1 MRRKLLFASAIG
13 VLILAAFVTLSS
25 KVQVSAAPASPP
37 ASNSC
42 DRACL
47 NGIVDQYLA
56 AMVTH
61 DPSHLPLAKT
71 VKFTEDGVPLELG
84 DGLWATASGLSN
96 YKVYFDEPAAGG
108 VGVFALVQENGKP
121 AILHVRL
128 KIVNQKITEI
138 ETLVARKETTSLFGT
153 DNLTEPRPVFL
164 ESVPAADR
172 PSRAEMVSM
181 VGKYF
186 DGIEQGNGDIVPFDK
201 DAIRIENGIQTCPGS
216 ATSPLGALSCG
227 AQLSTKIFTYI
238 HTISPRRFP
247 IVDDERGLVLAIVR
261 FNHPATSQTVEVAG
275 HGMMTMG
282 RYSQWPN
289 STEIAELFN
298 KPARPTVARAVSD
311 AKGVRRIR
319 FGDGRAQNET
329 RIGVKIRGG
338 EKCHQITSGRQREG
352 NFRRMQKNARR
363 RGAAV
368 KRIAEDRKSIFR
380 RMDADLMSSASQRF
394 GLHEFQI

>member
-1 MRRKLLFASAIG
+1 
-13 VLILAAFVTLSS
+13 
-25 KVQVSAAPASPP
+25 
-37 ASNSC
+37 
-42 DRACL
+42 
-47 NGIVDQYLA
+47 
-56 AMVTH
+56 MVTH

-108 VGVFALVQENGKP
+108 AGVFALAQENGTP
-121 AILHVRL
+121 VILHVRL

-164 ESVPAADR
+164 ESVPATDR

-201 DAIRIENGIQTCPGS
+201 DAIRIENGVQTCPGS

-289 STEIAELFN
+289 STEIAELF
-298 KPARPTVARAVSD
+298 
-311 AKGVRRIR
+311 
-319 FGDGRAQNET
+319 
-329 RIGVKIRGG
+329 KI
-338 EKCHQITSGRQREG
+338 Q
-352 NFRRMQKNARR
+352 
-363 RGAAV
+363 
-368 KRIAEDRKSIFR
+368 DRKIKEI
-380 RMDADLMSSASQRF
+380 SAVIVTQPYKAPT
-394 GLHEFQI
+394 GWE